1 MFMNRALLAAAVL
14 LGMFAIPQL
23 AGAARA
29 TPSPFHDGEGLSV
42 VSATPDGARL
52 WRLVVS
58 TTALSQPVHVNVL
71 LPENYATSSVRYPV
85 LYLFHGTSGG
95 ADDWLTSGNAA
106 AATDA
111 YPMIVVMP
119 DAGFNLDGGG
129 WFTNWTDQKTH
140 LGASNWETFH
150 VEQMVPWIDA
160 NLRTIATRSS
170 RAVAGLSQGGF
181 GAFSYAAR
189 HPDTFASAG
198 SFSGAPDISSNPV
211 ALAGAATI
219 IEATAFGLDGVEPD
233 AMFGDPVLNNINWQG
248 HNPAT
253 LVTNLA
259 HTALA
264 LWSGDGVPGKLDN
277 PSVQIV
283 QDALIEGA
291 AHASSF
297 FFAQAAR
304 TAHVAYTFDD
314 YGSGTH
320 SWPYWQRDLTQF
332 LPTVMTTFDHP
343 QPTPTS
349 ISYRSIDK
357 SWTQWGWTVV
367 NTRAAGE
374 AFSGLVGASAHG
386 FTVTSPSP
394 TTITTPLLYRP
405 GDRYRVT
412 AVHGSAPSV
421 VVASPS
427 GQLTV
432 AVTPTGT
439 DASVTVTLV
448 RS

>member
-1 MFMNRALLAAAVL
+1 
-14 LGMFAIPQL
+14 
-23 AGAARA
+23 
-29 TPSPFHDGEGLSV
+29 
-42 VSATPDGARL
+42 
-52 WRLVVS
+52 
-58 TTALSQPVHVNVL
+58 VHVNVL
-71 LPENYATSSVRYPV
+71 LPEGYATSSVCYPV

-95 ADDWLTSGNAA
+95 ADDWLASGNAA
-106 AATDA
+106 APTDA

-119 DAGFNLDGGG
+119 DAGFNFDGGS
-129 WFTNWTDQKTH
+129 WFTNWTDQSTH

-150 VEQMVPWIDA
+150 VDQLVPWVDA
-160 NLRTIATRSS
+160 NLRTVATRSS

-189 HPDTFASAG
+189 HPDTFAAAG
-198 SFSGAPDISSNPV
+198 SFSGAPDIASNPV
-211 ALAGAATI
+211 ALAGAGTI

-233 AMFGDPVLNNINWQG
+233 AMFGDPVLNNIDWQG

-259 HTALA
+259 HTTVE

-277 PSVQIV
+277 PW
-283 QDALIEGA
+283 
-291 AHASSF
+291 
-297 FFAQAAR
+297 AR
-304 TAHVAYTFDD
+304 TAHA
-314 YGSGTH
+314 
-320 SWPYWQRDLTQF
+320 
-332 LPTVMTTFDHP
+332 HP

-367 NTRAAGE
+367 NARSAGE

-394 TTITTPLLYRP
+394 ATITTPPVYTP

-412 AVHGSAPSV
+412 AVHGSAPAV
-421 VVASPS
+421 VLASAS

-439 DASVTVTLV
+439 HASVTVTLV
-448 RS
+448 RG